1 MSKTTKKI
9 LLAPVVVVLSL
20 ALMILCYAYF
30 TSNTE
35 KDFNASVNIELLFDR
50 LNNNAL
56 LEYQQAIWAEKVAIY
71 ADNFGTDP
79 SADGYRAYTF
89 TYTDEQGNEVVLESS
104 PTSIIPVQWGTEYNP
119 YIISDKRHLQNLS
132 TLTNNGY
139 FETVFDYLDYTETD
153 TNGNPIYTNPEDVP
167 FFMISTPD
175 GDITCIDAT
184 GVTIAPI
191 GNDDRPFVG
200 SIRGLIDSMK
210 GDNASTSVPNGS
222 TASSSVIHGVKV
234 VGTGVHDIGLFG
246 LVAYT
251 GNEDVTTEDLFEG
264 VPSVIQDFI
273 ISDVQIVAEY
283 SAIAD
288 LTAWLSNRLSPMT
301 KEKTEGTDGYITHP
315 ETHHVGILAGHI
327 EYGRVDHI
335 SIYYSADDIC
345 AMDISALEAKDDGYT
360 NYSSVTGIFGNL
372 NSMNPTTVVK
382 IQGDD
387 EASFIVAGDG
397 ISNSSIS
404 QSGTTS
410 GGGGKLHGTWPG
422 YVLASEVYS
431 LYHSNKKDTEKVL
444 ELADAKQI
452 IITEGVVTYGDNL
465 CSTYTSQV
473 GGSTYYYFR
482 DGVFTLGLSQ
492 SQSTDYIQQ
501 IWPTEEWEG
510 STIDTTDKITLG
522 SNDPDAWEAGQRG
535 DYAYFAY
542 FKPVSGTTMQ
552 NGKQYVLVVNQRGD
566 TPLNDN
572 QKVFAKFGDGL
583 EAVSAADMPPRTIT
597 SDGQYRYKLAQRNDF
612 NGMILT
618 YSNNQLMLNESSKL
632 GIHRERY
639 IWGISDNDS
648 IYIGNATSSSGNPG
662 LGAHHTYYYEW
673 SFGGSDNGISA
684 PAALK
689 NNRPTYLTLGSLTTG
704 TKFNIT
710 SSVAS
715 STTDENDNTVYYI
728 NNNLVQ
734 FEIYEYV
741 GTFFEESTLEDD
753 LSDAVV
759 LVPNEDPAFE
769 LPANEYVLWPNQIY
783 HAQDNSSTQNG
794 NGVAADFT
802 TDDNPVLKNTLGKY
816 YQHYTSNRRMIN
828 NYGFNNNVDGN
839 AVLTYD
845 LVKISDLYTMN
856 NKWNYANGEAIDTID
871 YAFALTTGINV
882 GQKLGLFGWS
892 VDFDGVMRAPVGNAT
907 NVPVPAGSLALRVN
921 AASEDNPASVRLIL
935 VVTPQS
941 GTNTYGFGVW
951 KNSLSES
958 SSSWISFDQLDM
970 KSPYMG
976 VNFPISIP
984 ENNDTENYTLVNY
997 NGTTYRSYLNGDQ
1010 VLVACEFKLTEI
1022 GNYILGATNGPMTIA
1037 YFSVDGAAS
1046 EGNDGTG
1053 GNQIGSIDFVY
1064 ANASNQILTVDKL
1077 DPNLADTVGTEN
1089 ENTAT
1094 YYYPSYT
1101 FVYLNNQSHSDQ
1113 RIWGEKFYVR
1123 RWLDSGGQRGI
1134 TVNVYTPQNLD
1145 ANAGEVHYPYTIV
1158 TYYVTG
1164 KSDGWADEE
1173 NLRLGTY
1180 QPRTD

>member
-1 MSKTTKKI
+1 MSKTMKKI
-9 LLAPVVVVLSL
+9 LFAPIAVALSLVLLVLS
-20 ALMILCYAYF
+20 YAYF

-35 KDFNASVNIELLFDR
+35 RDFNASINVELLFDR
-50 LNNNAL
+50 LNNDAL
-56 LEYQQAIWAEKVAIY
+56 LKYQQQIWAEKDEIY
-71 ADNFGTDP
+71 EKNFG
-79 SADGYRAYTF
+79 AEGDGSNREYTF
-89 TYTDEQGNEVVLESS
+89 TYTNSNGEEVTLTDA
-104 PTSIIPVQWGTEYNP
+104 PTAETGVMNVQWGSEYNP

-139 FETVFDYLDYTETD
+139 FETVFDYLNLADDGVT
-153 TNGNPIYTNPEDVP
+153 YTNPEDVP

-175 GDITCIDAT
+175 GEVTCIDAE

-191 GNDDRPFVG
+191 GNETRPFVG
-200 SIRGLIDSMK
+200 SVRGLIDGMK
-210 GDNASTSVPNGS
+210 TADGSTTVPNGS
-222 TASSSVIHGVKV
+222 TATSSVIHGVKV
-234 VGTGVHDIGLFG
+234 VGSGVHDVGLFG

-251 GNEDVTTEDLFEG
+251 GNEDETTEDLFEG
-264 VPSVIQDFI
+264 VPSVIEGFVL
-273 ISDVQIVAEY
+273 SDIQIVAEY
-283 SAIAD
+283 SAISD
-288 LTAWLSNRLSPMT
+288 LSAWLSSRLSPMIA
-301 KEKTEGTDGYITHP
+301 EKTTGTDGYVTHP

-327 EYGRVDHI
+327 EYGRVNHI
-335 SIYYSADDIC
+335 SIYYSQDNIC
-345 AMDISALEAKDDGYT
+345 ALDVSALEGAGDGYT
-360 NYSSVTGIFGNL
+360 NYASVTGILGNL
-372 NSMNPTTVVK
+372 HSMNPTTVVK
-382 IQGDD
+382 VQGDD

-404 QSGTTS
+404 QSGTTT

-452 IITEGVVTYGDNL
+452 VIKEGVVTYGDNL

-473 GGSTYYYFR
+473 GGSTYYFFT

-492 SQSTDYIQQ
+492 AQATDYIQE
-501 IWPTEEWEG
+501 IWPTEEWDG
-510 STIDTTDKITLG
+510 NPVDTTDTITLG
-522 SNDPDAWEAGQRG
+522 SNDPDDWKAGQRG

-542 FKPVSGTTMQ
+542 FRPLSGTTME
-552 NGKQYVLVVNQRGD
+552 NGKQYVLVVNKRGNN
-566 TPLNDN
+566 TLTEN
-572 QKVFAKFGDGL
+572 QKVFAKFGNGL
-583 EAVSAADMPPRTIT
+583 EAVSAADMPPRTTT

-612 NGMILT
+612 NGMIFT
-618 YSNNQLMLNESSKL
+618 YNNKQLMLNASSKL
-632 GIHRERY
+632 GLYYERY
-639 IWGISDNDS
+639 LWGLSESES
-648 IYIGNATSSSGNPG
+648 IYIGNASSSSGSWG
-662 LGAHHTYYYEW
+662 TSYTYYYEW
-673 SFGGSDNGISA
+673 SFGGSNNNISA

-689 NNRPTYLTLGSLTTG
+689 NDGRTRYLTLSNLNSG
-704 TKFNIT
+704 TSFGIT
-710 SSVAS
+710 SSVSTS
-715 STTDENDNTVYYI
+715 STNANGDTVYDI

-741 GTFFEESTLEDD
+741 GTFFEESTLEED

-759 LVPNEDPAFE
+759 LVPEEDPAFE
-769 LPANEYVLWPNQIY
+769 LPADEYVLWPNQIY
-783 HAQDNSSTQNG
+783 HAQNNSSTQNG
-794 NGVAADFT
+794 NGAAASFT
-802 TDDNPVLKNTLGKY
+802 TDTNPVLKNTLGKY

-845 LVKISDLYTMN
+845 LVKISDLYDMN

-892 VDFDGVMRAPVGNAT
+892 IDFDGVMRAPVGNAT

-921 AASEDNPASVRLIL
+921 AASEDNPATVRLIL

-976 VNFPISIP
+976 VNFPISIAND
-984 ENNDTENYTLVNY
+984 NNTENYTLVNY
-997 NGTTYRSYLNGDQ
+997 GGTTYRSYLNGDQ

-1077 DPNLADTVGTEN
+1077 DPNLADIVGTEN

-1101 FVYLNNQSHSDQ
+1101 FVYFNNQSHSDQ

-1145 ANAGEVHYPYTIV
+1145 ADAGEVHIPYTIV
-1158 TYYVTG
+1158 THYVTG

-1173 NLRLGTY
+1173 DLRLGSY
-1180 QPRTD
+1180 YPRTE